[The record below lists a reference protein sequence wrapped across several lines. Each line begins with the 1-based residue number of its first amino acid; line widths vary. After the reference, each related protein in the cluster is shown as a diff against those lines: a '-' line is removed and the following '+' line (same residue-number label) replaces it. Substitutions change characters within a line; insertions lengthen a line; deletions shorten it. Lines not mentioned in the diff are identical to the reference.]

1 MTPTM
6 KRRSRSH
13 RPSEQERVMR
23 RYTILIAL
31 LFAMGSA
38 VNAQTGIR
46 SIDFKNFTYE
56 PLCVG
61 DEARKVTVK
70 GGSFS
75 EEKQMEGYVDRFYF
89 EVFGVAFGDL
99 DGDKQDEALVL
110 GVCNSGGTGNFSEGF
125 VYKIKN
131 GKPVLIEHFEGG
143 DRAYGGIKAARVEN
157 GLAVIERYDPG
168 EHGASCCAE
177 LILTTKYKLTNGKLA
192 EVGRPVKRDLYPT
205 ERVTFA
211 KGTTGKTFKTTIPV
225 GEGKRFIVGARSGQ
239 RLSASTDSSDAQLR
253 LLEDAR
259 VTEGINNFLAILP
272 KSGDYTIEIR
282 NNGDQEL
289 TITVNIRID

>member
-125 VYKIKN
+125 VYQIKN
-131 GKPVLIEHFEGG
+131 GKPVLIERFEGG

-168 EHGASCCAE
+168 
-177 LILTTKYKLTNGKLA
+177 
-192 EVGRPVKRDLYPT
+192 
-205 ERVTFA
+205 
-211 KGTTGKTFKTTIPV
+211 
-225 GEGKRFIVGARSGQ
+225 
-239 RLSASTDSSDAQLR
+239 
-253 LLEDAR
+253 
-259 VTEGINNFLAILP
+259 
-272 KSGDYTIEIR
+272 
-282 NNGDQEL
+282 
-289 TITVNIRID
+289 